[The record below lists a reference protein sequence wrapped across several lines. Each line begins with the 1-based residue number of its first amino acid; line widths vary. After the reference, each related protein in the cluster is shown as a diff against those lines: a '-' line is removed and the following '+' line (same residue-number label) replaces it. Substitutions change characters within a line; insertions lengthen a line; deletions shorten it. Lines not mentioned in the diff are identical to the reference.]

1 MEAPGEGE
9 VEVEEASELKS
20 HGNAAYSRNDVE
32 EAVRLWN
39 LAIRKHVQELS
50 DGKPCDEEATT
61 LERSIYLNL
70 AQGYLKLGDG
80 ERALRACKVVLFT
93 DQENDK
99 ARFRAAEACL
109 QLGRS
114 QEAEQWLSKLDLPEA
129 SKMLQRIRW
138 KSRAEAAKDSK
149 QDAAARKKLAEKM
162 SAGLS
167 GFSEDKPPPVPQET
181 VGMTDLDTVS
191 NMTDISAEV
200 AQAAKNRLARM
211 EAAAEGEQPLPEPT
225 YTDFESF
232 RAKAQQV
239 RSTRRP
245 PREAG
250 NKVRHLSALCG
261 LTGCARVIQGTWR
274 TSPPPCEKSCRTYR
288 MRRLQRRSQKQ
299 VKMAMQKWMRWTEK
313 KRAKH
318 HADIDLNSR

>member
-70 AQGYLKLGDG
+70 VQGYLKLGDG

-114 QEAEQWLSKLDLPEA
+114 QEAEQWLSNLDLPEA

-167 GFSEDKPPPVPQET
+167 GFSEDKPPPVPQESAPRAP
-181 VGMTDLDTVS
+181 MADLDTVS

-232 RAKAQQV
+232 RAKAM
-239 RSTRRP
+239 
-245 PREAG
+245 
-250 NKVRHLSALCG
+250 K
-261 LTGCARVIQGTWR
+261 
-274 TSPPPCEKSCRTYR
+274 
-288 MRRLQRRSQKQ
+288 RSQKYST
-299 VKMAMQKWMRWTEK
+299 AAER
-313 KRAKH
+313 
-318 HADIDLNSR
+318 SRKQSEASQRSVRLDWLRQGHTGHLEDFTSALREELQNIQDEEAAEAEPEAGQDGNAEMDEMD